1 MYYNTSDGG
10 NNMKSITNL
19 ILKLLSVLTIVAQVI
34 FSLVSNI
41 FANSWSQ
48 IGIYV
53 IFIAILYTIYLVFKY
68 GVELQNDANT
78 VI

>member
-1 MYYNTSDGG
+1 
-10 NNMKSITNL
+10 MKNITNL

-68 GVELQNDANT
+68 GVELHNDANT

>member
-1 MYYNTSDGG
+1 
-10 NNMKSITNL
+10 MKSITNL

-53 IFIAILYTIYLVFKY
+53 IFIAILYTIYFVFKY